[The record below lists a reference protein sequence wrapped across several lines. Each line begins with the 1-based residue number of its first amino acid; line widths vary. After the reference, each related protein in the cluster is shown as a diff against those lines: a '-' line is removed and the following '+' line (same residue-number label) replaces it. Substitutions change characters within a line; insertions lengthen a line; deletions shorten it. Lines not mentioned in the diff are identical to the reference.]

1 MYAGAKPR
9 PAGAMTNDS
18 DQSAGFPGGGAKAG
32 TWNLFVIA
40 PDGTASP
47 AVTADRFTYT
57 A

>member
-32 TWNLFVIA
+32 IISRVRNYFLTGLVVA
-40 PDGTASP
+40 
-47 AVTADRFTYT
+47 ADCP
-57 A
+57 